1 MPPRRD
7 LQIPPR
13 IPNPPAPSRSSHCG
27 GVVGFLRPYFV
38 SAIDGLA
45 ATGTT
50 VHSLLAVPVAVAPM
64 IVLALWV
71 VVANKK

>member
-1 MPPRRD
+1 MLRRD

-13 IPNPPAPSRSSHCG
+13 ILGIFQR
-27 GVVGFLRPYFV
+27 LRGRHIAGLWVLAALLV
-38 SAIDGLA
+38 SAIDGVA

-50 VHSLLAVPVAVAPM
+50 VHSLLAVLVAVAPM

-71 VVANKK
+71 VANKK

>member
-1 MPPRRD
+1 MLRRD

-13 IPNPPAPSRSSHCG
+13 ILGIFQR
-27 GVVGFLRPYFV
+27 LRGRHIAGLWVLAALLV
-38 SAIDGLA
+38 SAIDGVA

-71 VVANKK
+71 VANKK

>member
-1 MPPRRD
+1 MLRCD

-13 IPNPPAPSRSSHCG
+13 ILGIFRR
-27 GVVGFLRPYFV
+27 LRGRHIAGLWVLAALLV
-38 SAIDGLA
+38 SAIDGVA

-50 VHSLLAVPVAVAPM
+50 VHSLVAVPVAVAPM

-71 VVANKK
+71 VANKK

>member
-1 MPPRRD
+1 MLRRD

-13 IPNPPAPSRSSHCG
+13 ILGIFRRLRGRHIARWWVLAAP
-27 GVVGFLRPYFV
+27 LV
-38 SAIDGLA
+38 SAIDGVA

-71 VVANKK
+71 VANKK

>member
-1 MPPRRD
+1 MLRCD

-13 IPNPPAPSRSSHCG
+13 ILGLLWR
-27 GVVGFLRPYFV
+27 LRGRHIAGLWVLAALLV
-38 SAIDGLA
+38 SAIDGVA

-50 VHSLLAVPVAVAPM
+50 VHSLVAVPVAVAPM

-71 VVANKK
+71 VANKK

>member
-1 MPPRRD
+1 MPRRD
-7 LQIPPR
+7 LQIPPQILR
-13 IPNPPAPSRSSHCG
+13 I
-27 GVVGFLRPYFV
+27 LRRLRGRHISGLWVLAAILV
-38 SAIDGLA
+38 SAIDGVA

-71 VVANKK
+71 VANKK

>member
-1 MPPRRD
+1 MLRRD

-13 IPNPPAPSRSSHCG
+13 ILG
-27 GVVGFLRPYFV
+27 LLRRLRGRHIAGLWVLAALLV
-38 SAIDGLA
+38 SAIDGVA

-50 VHSLLAVPVAVAPM
+50 VHSLVAVPVAVAPM

-71 VVANKK
+71 VANKK